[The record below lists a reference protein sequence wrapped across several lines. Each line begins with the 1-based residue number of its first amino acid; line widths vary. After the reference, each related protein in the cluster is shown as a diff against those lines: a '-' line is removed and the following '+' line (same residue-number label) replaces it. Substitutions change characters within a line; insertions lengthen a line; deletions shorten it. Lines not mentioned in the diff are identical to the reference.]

1 MIRFLKRRKR
11 AGAIIVLTAVMMVL
25 MFAFLA
31 FAVDLGYVALVRT
44 QLQTAADSAAMAG
57 AYDLLQSHFADPEP
71 TDYSTIQAAARQSTQ
86 DYVTYNDVAG
96 TNTTALAGA
105 DVTIGRLDLTNRQ
118 LNDEY
123 PDPGIDTEY
132 PDESRFNAVQVRVR
146 RASDQ
151 NGEVPLFFARVLG
164 INTAPSRASATA
176 AFGDNF
182 QGFGPPAEGS
192 PNLPILPIALDE
204 QTWDQLLAGNTGDSW
219 RWNPDTN
226 QVSPGQDQK
235 REASLFPQGIGAPG
249 NRGTVDIGKPNNSTK
264 DLSRQIREG
273 ITAQDLADLQ
283 ADGRSLEPGPDG
295 TILLNG
301 DTGMSGGIK
310 DDLASIIG
318 QTRIIPIF
326 SNVTGNGNN
335 AEFTIVQFAGVRILA
350 VKLTG
355 KPSGRYVVIQPA
367 NVLIENGIPAPDDT
381 QFSDYIYSRRIWL
394 VR

>member
-44 QLQTAADSAAMAG
+44 QLQATADSAALAG

-71 TDYSTIQAAARQSTQ
+71 TVATTQQQAQTSARYYAASN
-86 DYVTYNDVAG
+86 VVAG
-96 TNTTALAGA
+96 TTSTTLDDA
-105 DVTIGRLDLTNRQ
+105 DITLGRLDLSAGLDAPLTFT
-118 LNDEY
+118 
-123 PDPGIDTEY
+123 DP
-132 PDESRFNAVQVRVR
+132 SRYNAVQVRVR
-146 RASDQ
+146 RVTDQ

-219 RWNPDTN
+219 QWNPDTEL
-226 QVSPGQDQK
+226 VSSGQDGA
-235 REASLFPQGIGAPG
+235 REASLFPQGTGAPG

-273 ITAQDLADLQ
+273 ITAQDIADLQ
-283 ADGRSLEPGPDG
+283 ADNRSLEPGLDG
-295 TILLNG
+295 TIMLNG

-381 QFSDYIYSRRIWL
+381 QFSDFIYSRRIWL